1 MYGIVVIGLSIKLY
15 NPADIPDGEGPAMR
29 RMYGLVVIRLS
40 IAVTKQLYGVFPI
53 FFLVV
58 IIMVVDGAHNDGG
71 SYTRA

>member
-1 MYGIVVIGLSIKLY
+1 
-15 NPADIPDGEGPAMR
+15 
-29 RMYGLVVIRLS
+29 VVIRLS

-71 SYTRA
+71 SYTHA